1 MSLTR
6 SGPRKLAML
15 AGTAVLIAAAC
26 TGTTAT
32 PAPTTAPS
40 SAAATTAPSTA
51 PAASA
56 TEAPTPLI
64 TPAPIGAVGPEGQ
77 PVVRWF
83 IGLGAGGQPQ
93 QIAAQT
99 QFAADF
105 NTKQKDVYLSIE
117 IYDNKVAANILKTQ
131 IAAGN
136 APDIIGPVG
145 VEGLNLF
152 IDQLADLQP
161 LIDSTGYDMS
171 KYPDAM
177 KNFFKIGKGGAT
189 IGVPFGTY
197 PSFLWYN
204 TKLFDE
210 AKLPYP
216 PTKVGD
222 MYQGKPWDMAAVREI
237 GMKLTVDKNGNDAT
251 SASFDPTNIVQWGFD
266 SQYADNAPIA
276 ETALFGPGSFLAS
289 DGKTAQI
296 PESTRTGIHWF
307 NDGVWKD
314 HFIPTQNQVNSDL
327 LAKGSEF
334 ASGNLGMVEIHTWF
348 TCCVNPAAPAKPIVG
363 DNFGWAVAPSYNG
376 VTTAKLHA
384 DTFSMLKTTAHPD
397 LTFKALAAL
406 AASGELA
413 TIYGALPAD
422 SSQQQAFKDAIDK
435 QFPTA
440 KLDWSVP
447 TAMLGYVDIPNHQAW
462 VPDYA
467 KSKAAWQKF
476 GVGYRTAQSPDIDKD
491 LDTLKTTLQGIF
503 DAAPDK
509 NP

>member
-1 MSLTR
+1 MHR
-6 SGPRKLAML
+6 NHPGLARL
-15 AGTAVLIAAAC
+15 AIMAAATAMVVTAC
-26 TGTTAT
+26 SGSTTASAVPSQAAASAAPT
-32 PAPTTAPS
+32 TAPTTAPS
-40 SAAATTAPSTA
+40 A
-51 PAASA
+51 
-56 TEAPTPLI
+56 EPTPLV
-64 TPAPIGAVGPEGQ
+64 TAAPIAVDEPGPNGGV
-77 PVVRWF
+77 VVRWF
-83 IGLGAGGQPQ
+83 VGLGAGGQPQ

-99 QFAADF
+99 KFVTDF
-105 NTKQKDVYLSIE
+105 NAAQKDAYISLE
-117 IYDNKVAANILKTQ
+117 IYDNKVAGNILKTQ

-161 LIDSTGYDMS
+161 QIDSTGYDMS
-171 KYPDAM
+171 KYPEAM
-177 KNFFKIGKGGAT
+177 RNFFKIGKGGAT

-204 TKLFDE
+204 KKLFDE

-222 MYQGKPWDMAAVREI
+222 QYEGKPWDMAAVRDL

-251 SASFDPTNIVQWGFD
+251 SADFDAANVVQWGFD
-266 SQYADNAPIA
+266 SQWADNAPIA
-276 ETALFGPGSFLAS
+276 ETALFGPGSFLGS

-296 PESTRTGIHWF
+296 PDATRTGIHWF

-314 HFIPTQNQVNSDL
+314 HFIPNQNQVNSDL
-327 LAKGSEF
+327 LAKGNEF
-334 ASGNLGMVEIHTWF
+334 QSGNLAMVEIHTWY

-363 DNFGWAVAPSYNG
+363 DNFGWAVAPSFNG
-376 VTTAKLHA
+376 KTTAKLHA
-384 DTFSMLKTTAHPD
+384 DTFSMLKTTKHPD
-397 LTFKALAAL
+397 QAFKVLAAL
-406 AASGELA
+406 AASGDLA
-413 TIYGALPAD
+413 TIYGAMPAD
-422 SSQQQAFKDAIDK
+422 PSQQQPFMDSVNKAY
-435 QFPTA
+435 PTA

-447 TAMLGYVDIPNHQAW
+447 TAMLGYPDIPNHQAW

-476 GVGYRTAQSPDIDKD
+476 GVGYRTAQSADIDKD
-491 LDTLKTTLQGIF
+491 LDTLQATLQGIF

>member
-1 MSLTR
+1 MHLTR
-6 SGPRKLAML
+6 SGPRTSVTILGLLAIL
-15 AGTAVLIAAAC
+15 AGAC
-26 TGTTAT
+26 NASAS
-32 PAPTTAPS
+32 PSPS
-40 SAAATTAPSTA
+40 SASPSTA
-51 PAASA
+51 ASGPAATAS
-56 TEAPTPLI
+56 PTPLVSQ
-64 TPAPIGAVGPEGQ
+64 APIDTSAPGPNGG
-77 PVVRWF
+77 VIVRWF
-83 IGLGAGGQPQ
+83 VGLGAGGQPQ
-93 QIAAQT
+93 QITAQT
-99 QFAADF
+99 NFVNDY
-105 NTKQKDVYLSIE
+105 NNSQKDVYISLE
-117 IYDNKVAANILKTQ
+117 IYDNKVAGNILKTQ

-161 LIDSTGYDMS
+161 LIDSTKYDMT
-171 KYPDAM
+171 KYPEAM
-177 KNFFKIGKGGAT
+177 RNFFKIGKGGAT

-204 TKLFDE
+204 KKLFDE

-222 MYQGKPWDMAAVREI
+222 TYQGKPWDVAAVREI

-251 SASFDPTNIVQWGFD
+251 STSFDPSNIVQWGFD
-266 SQYADNAPIA
+266 SQWADNSPTA
-276 ETALFGPGSFLAS
+276 ETALFGAGSFLGS

-296 PESTRTGIHWF
+296 PDSVRTGIHWF

-327 LAKGSEF
+327 LAKGNPFS
-334 ASGNLGMVEIHTWF
+334 SGNLAMVEIHTWYS
-348 TCCVNPAAPAKPIVG
+348 CCVNPAPPAKPIVG

-376 VTTAKLHA
+376 KTTAKLHA
-384 DTFSMLKTTAHPD
+384 DTFSMLKTSKHPD
-397 LTFKALAAL
+397 AAFKALSAL
-406 AASGELA
+406 AASGSLA
-413 TIYGALPAD
+413 TIYGAMPAD
-422 SSQQQAFKDAIDK
+422 ESQQQPFIDSVNK
-435 QFPTA
+435 AYPGA

-447 TAMLGYVDIPNHQAW
+447 TQMLANPDIPNHQAW

-467 KSKAAWQKF
+467 KSKAAWQAF
-476 GVGYRTAQSPDIDKD
+476 GVGYRTNQSADIDKD

>member
-1 MSLTR
+1 MNQIR
-6 SGPRKLAML
+6 SGPRRTVTFLALMAIL
-15 AGTAVLIAAAC
+15 VAAC
-26 TGTTAT
+26 GASAS
-32 PAPTTAPS
+32 PSPSSASPS
-40 SAAATTAPSTA
+40 SAASQGATP
-51 PAASA
+51 
-56 TEAPTPLI
+56 EPTPLV
-64 TPAPIGAVGPEGQ
+64 TAAPIDTGEPGPNGGV
-77 PVVRWF
+77 VVRWF
-83 IGLGAGGQPQ
+83 VGLGAGGQPQ

-99 QFAADF
+99 QFVTDY
-105 NTKQKDVYLSIE
+105 NNSQKDVYISLE
-117 IYDNKVAANILKTQ
+117 IYDNKVAGNILKTQ

-171 KYPDAM
+171 KYPEAM
-177 KNFFKIGKGGAT
+177 RNFFKIGKGGAT

-204 TKLFDE
+204 KKLFDE

-222 MYQGKPWDMAAVREI
+222 QYQGKPWDVAAVREI

-251 SASFDPTNIVQWGFD
+251 SANFDANNIVQWGFD
-266 SQYADNAPIA
+266 SQWADNSPTA
-276 ETALFGPGSFLAS
+276 ETALFGASSFLAA

-296 PESTRTGIHWF
+296 TDALRAGIHWF

-327 LAKGSEF
+327 LAKGNPFS
-334 ASGNLGMVEIHTWF
+334 SGNLAMVEIHTWYS
-348 TCCVNPAAPAKPIVG
+348 CCVNPAAPAKPIVG

-376 VTTAKLHA
+376 KTTAKLHA
-384 DTFSMLKTTAHPD
+384 DTFSMLKTTKHAD
-397 LTFKALAAL
+397 ASFKALAAL
-406 AASGELA
+406 AASGSLA
-413 TIYGALPAD
+413 TIYGAMPAD
-422 SSQQQAFKDAIDK
+422 ETQQQPFIDSVNK
-435 QFPTA
+435 AYPGA

-447 TAMLGYVDIPNHQAW
+447 TQMLANPDIPNHQAW

-467 KSKAAWQKF
+467 KSKAAWQAF
-476 GVGYRTAQSPDIDKD
+476 GVGYRTKQSADIDKD
-491 LDTLKTTLQGIF
+491 LDTLKATLQGIF
-503 DAAPDK
+503 DAAPDMH
-509 NP
+509 P

>member
-1 MSLTR
+1 MHQTR
-6 SGPRKLAML
+6 SGPRRTVTIIGLLAIL
-15 AGTAVLIAAAC
+15 VGACGASASPSASSAAPSAAQSQTAA
-26 TGTTAT
+26 AT
-32 PAPTTAPS
+32 PAPTPLVTA
-40 SAAATTAPSTA
+40 
-51 PAASA
+51 
-56 TEAPTPLI
+56 
-64 TPAPIGAVGPEGQ
+64 APIDTDVPGPNGGT
-77 PVVRWF
+77 VVRWF

-99 QFAADF
+99 QFVSDF
-105 NTKQKDVYLSIE
+105 NNSQKDVYISVE

-136 APDIIGPVG
+136 APDISGPVG

-152 IDQLADLQP
+152 IDQIADLQP
-161 LIDSTGYDMS
+161 LIDSTGYDMT
-171 KYPDAM
+171 KYPEAM
-177 KNFFKIGKGGAT
+177 RNFFKIGKGGAT

-204 TKLFDE
+204 KKLFDE

-222 MYQGKPWDMAAVREI
+222 QYMGKPWDVAAVREI

-251 SASFDPTNIVQWGFD
+251 SSSFDANNIVQWGFD
-266 SQYADNAPIA
+266 SQYADNSPTA
-276 ETALFGPGSFLAS
+276 ETALFGAGSFLAS

-296 PESTRTGIHWF
+296 PDSVRTGIHWF

-314 HFIPTQNQVNSDL
+314 HFIPNQNQVNSDL

-334 ASGNLGMVEIHTWF
+334 ASGNLAMVEIHTWF

-363 DNFGWAVAPSYNG
+363 DNFGWAVAPAYNG
-376 VTTAKLHA
+376 KTTAKLHA
-384 DTFSMLKTTAHPD
+384 DTFSMLKTTKHPD
-397 LTFKALAAL
+397 KTFKALAAL
-406 AASGELA
+406 AQSGTLA

-422 SSQQQAFKDAIDK
+422 PAQQKPFQDAIDK

-440 KLDWSVP
+440 KLDWSIP
-447 TAMLGYVDIPNHQAW
+447 TQMLEYPDIPNHQAW

-476 GVGYRTAQSPDIDKD
+476 GVGYRTNQSADIDKD
-491 LDTLKTTLQGIF
+491 LDTLKATLQGIF

-509 NP
+509 NG

>member
-1 MSLTR
+1 MHQTR
-6 SGPRKLAML
+6 SGPRRTVTLL
-15 AGTAVLIAAAC
+15 GAVAILAAAC
-26 TGTTAT
+26 GASASPSPSAAPSTAAASQAAT
-32 PAPTTAPS
+32 PAPT
-40 SAAATTAPSTA
+40 
-51 PAASA
+51 
-56 TEAPTPLI
+56 PLV
-64 TPAPIGAVGPEGQ
+64 TPAPIAADEPGPNGGV
-77 PVVRWF
+77 VVRWF
-83 IGLGAGGQPQ
+83 VGLGAGGQPQ

-99 QFAADF
+99 AFVSDY
-105 NTKQKDVYLSIE
+105 NNSQKDVYISLE
-117 IYDNKVAANILKTQ
+117 IYDNKVAGNILKTQ

-204 TKLFDE
+204 KKLFDE

-222 MYQGKPWDMAAVREI
+222 PYMGKPWDVAAVREI

-251 SASFDPTNIVQWGFD
+251 SPSFDAANVVQWGFD
-266 SQYADNAPIA
+266 SQWADNSPTA
-276 ETALFGPGSFLAS
+276 ETALFGASSFLAA

-296 PESTRTGIHWF
+296 PDSMRAGIHWF

-314 HFIPTQNQVNSDL
+314 HFIPNQNQVNSDL
-327 LAKGSEF
+327 LAKGNPFS
-334 ASGNLGMVEIHTWF
+334 SGNLAMVEIHTWYS
-348 TCCVNPAAPAKPIVG
+348 CCVNPAAPAKPIVG
-363 DNFGWAVAPSYNG
+363 DNFGWAVAPAYNG
-376 VTTAKLHA
+376 TTTAKLHA
-384 DTFSMLKTTAHPD
+384 DTFSMLKTSKHPD
-397 LTFKALAAL
+397 AAFKALSAL
-406 AASGELA
+406 AASGSLA
-413 TIYGALPAD
+413 TIYGAMPAD
-422 SSQQQAFKDAIDK
+422 ETQQQPFIDSVNK
-435 QFPTA
+435 AYPGA

-447 TAMLGYVDIPNHQAW
+447 TQMLAHPDIPNHQAW

-467 KSKAAWQKF
+467 KSKAAWQAF
-476 GVGYRTAQSPDIDKD
+476 GVGYRTNQSADIDKD
-491 LDTLKTTLQGIF
+491 LDTLKATLQGIF